1 MSNKKTINKILEA
14 GQGGTL
20 AEVAGKLIDALEFI
34 ERMNFVMVTAAGT
47 LEPLA
52 DLDFHGKWRIQK
64 AIASLQGISCPEQ
77 ARLTYEAIT
86 SQGGKDESTH

>member
-1 MSNKKTINKILEA
+1 MSNKKAINKILDA

-20 AEVAGKLIDALEFI
+20 VQVAGKLIDALELI
-34 ERMNFVMVTAAGT
+34 ERLNFVMVDAVGT

-64 AIASLQGISCPEQ
+64 AIDRLQAVSCPEQ

-86 SQGGKDESTH
+86 SQGKPK

>member
-1 MSNKKTINKILEA
+1 MSNKKAINKILEA

-20 AEVAGKLIDALEFI
+20 VEVGGKLIDALELI
-34 ERMNFVMVTAAGT
+34 ERLNFVMVNAIGT

-64 AIASLQGISCPEQ
+64 AIASLQAVSCADQ

-86 SQGGKDESTH
+86 SQGGKK